1 MTRATSPP
9 PPRDRQASSTVRR
22 ALTLADVARALGVSR
37 TTVSNAFNRPG
48 QLSATLRADI
58 LRRSRELGYFGP
70 DATAQALRRRGLR
83 EVAVVFHHDL
93 LFAMSD
99 PTSVA
104 FLRGVAG
111 ELDKRQL
118 TLQLIPKLGRKVE
131 LSAAFRTTADAL
143 IVHAEI
149 AGSLVEELLA
159 IRSPAVLVDSWVAE
173 VPTVCIADR
182 QGAAMAMKH
191 ALSAAPDRV
200 LVLGFP
206 LNEADR
212 ERVLKL
218 DEPPHSAFVAG
229 ERMAGYVR
237 AARAG
242 GFPLDRILWRD
253 VDDRYPE
260 SAAECVALLRRQLA
274 PRTRLAIVAM
284 SDRIALAAQ
293 QVIKTWRGV
302 KVVALVG
309 CDDIPAA
316 AAAGLTTLRQDA
328 RLKGELAVRILL
340 DDAKPTVLPVELIV
354 RQT

>member
-1 MTRATSPP
+1 MRK
-9 PPRDRQASSTVRR
+9 
-22 ALTLADVARALGVSR
+22 
-37 TTVSNAFNRPG
+37 
-48 QLSATLRADI
+48 
-58 LRRSRELGYFGP
+58 SRELGYFGP

-93 LFAMSD
+93 HFAMSD
-99 PTSVA
+99 PTSVE

-131 LSAAFRTTADAL
+131 LTAAFRTTADAL

-159 IRSPAVLVDSWVAE
+159 IRNPVVLVDSWVADL
-173 VPTVCIADR
+173 PTVCIADR
-182 QGAAMAMKH
+182 RGAEMAMAH
-191 ALSAAPDRV
+191 ALSASPDRV
-200 LVLGFP
+200 LILGFP

-212 ERVLKL
+212 ERVLML

-229 ERMAGYVR
+229 ERMAGYLR
-237 AARAG
+237 AARAR
-242 GFPLDRILWRD
+242 GFALDRIIWRE
-253 VDDRYPE
+253 VDDRDPE
-260 SAAECVALLRRQLA
+260 TAADCVAQVRRQLD
-274 PRTRLAIVAM
+274 PRSRLAIVAM
-284 SDRIALAAQ
+284 SDRMALAAQ

-328 RLKGELAVRILL
+328 RLKGELAVKVLL
-340 DDAKPTVLPVELIV
+340 DNAEPAILPVELIV
-354 RQT
+354 RET